1 MRRCHTLAVPVL
13 KPGRAKLVR
22 PRRMCRHQVLRSLC
36 SDGRGGATVCELGRR
51 PAACVTCRGTQVCPH
66 GTQPSRCEL
75 CGGPARQSGLA
86 PCSRHQRMLCSDCS
100 SHSVCPHFRRRD
112 LCVTCGGD
120 GICPGKS
127 RHFCRD
133 CTGKGICVHGR
144 RAYHC
149 QSCGGTGICPHGR
162 GSHTCSD
169 CRGVAVCEHGK
180 RRRACPRCP
189 CDHRSVRR
197 DCELCRQS
205 ARARDRTAPF
215 AVLRGSACT
224 GHGMRSAS
232 SASAPASARM
242 ESTSRIVSRVWAV
255 GCARTADAARF
266 AFCVGLPE
274 PGNARQKCD
283 YVIRALHRSCLA
295 NAERRVRSWIRLR
308 LSRFCC
314 CAFHNEEPRSEVK
327 TFSEAMDA
335 KTPTNGSLSASPME
349 IPRVSHAEF
358 LAGARRMMRARVN
371 PADFQVPIA
380 LRSPSGR

>member
-1 MRRCHTLAVPVL
+1 MAEAARLFASLVAVPRLALRVGGRKFALMGRSRRGASFAVDRPASLDSRRARDISACCARTARATLFVLTSAVATFVSHAAATEFVPAKADTFAATAPGRGFAFMGGARTTVNRAAGRGFALTDVGVTLAPTAGGLQFASTANAGVPVL
-13 KPGRAKLVR
+13 GARATIDLCAVTASFADKVLV
-22 PRRMCRHQVLRSLC
+22 PALT
-36 SDGRGGATVCELGRR
+36 GAT
-51 PAACVTCRGTQVCPH
+51 
-66 GTQPSRCEL
+66 
-75 CGGPARQSGLA
+75 
-86 PCSRHQRMLCSDCS
+86 D
-100 SHSVCPHFRRRD
+100 
-112 LCVTCGGD
+112 
-120 GICPGKS
+120 
-127 RHFCRD
+127 
-133 CTGKGICVHGR
+133 
-144 RAYHC
+144 
-149 QSCGGTGICPHGR
+149 
-162 GSHTCSD
+162 
-169 CRGVAVCEHGK
+169 AV
-180 RRRACPRCP
+180 RTTDA
-189 CDHRSVRR
+189 
-197 DCELCRQS
+197 
-205 ARARDRTAPF
+205 DRTAPF

-380 LRSPSGR
+380 LRSPSGRRTL